1 MEEKSDGVKKKIF
14 SYLGHVWGYSG
25 TLAVLSLLL
34 GVLGM
39 GIYHA
44 LFRVDGAEST
54 NRSLFFTGLHNT
66 AEPAPPSGIGLL
78 PLSGE
83 NLKGADYIRL
93 DYSPQGKC
101 VRAVHVGASGEP
113 SPMPGSRVAE
123 QRIRYDAS
131 GRVCSKSNF
140 DARGAAVEDASG
152 VAVREYAYDGAGRL
166 VRRTLKNAS
175 GQLVVPRMPGY
186 AEQRIR
192 YDAAGRPLL
201 ITHWDGKGKLITNVD
216 GESEVRFSYDAA
228 GLCQK
233 RVNYVNGM
241 PRNNAYGIAVEKKTR
256 TADALTGHTVWQD
269 EKAQPVA
276 NPDTGAYAVLEYKT
290 PSTRARRL
298 RMCAADGTSMRSS
311 RACSEHVVR
320 TDAQGRV
327 EWECYQGADGMPC
340 NNSALGFAERVCEYS
355 PEGEL
360 LREYFWDAMG
370 NPASCYE
377 KRHIAKG
384 GAHYVLSL
392 HSDGST
398 AIRAEP

>member
-1 MEEKSDGVKKKIF
+1 MSVQSDGIKKKVF
-14 SYLGHVWGYSG
+14 AYLGHVWGYSG

-39 GIYHA
+39 GIYHIFFFDSA
-44 LFRVDGAEST
+44 PEAAS
-54 NRSLFFTGLHNT
+54 RSLFFRGLFNT
-66 AEPAPPSGIGLL
+66 AEPQAPEGIGLL
-78 PLSGE
+78 PLGE
-83 NLKGADYIRL
+83 ESMKGADYIRL
-93 DYSPQGKC
+93 DYSPQGRC
-101 VRAVHVGASGEP
+101 VRAVHVGAAGVP
-113 SPMPGSRVAE
+113 VPMPGSRVAE
-123 QRIRYDAS
+123 QRICYDAT
-131 GRVCSKSNF
+131 GRVSSKSNF

-152 VAVREYAYDGAGRL
+152 VAVREYEYDHAGRL
-166 VRRTLKNAS
+166 VRRSLKNAR

-192 YDAAGRPLL
+192 YDAAGRPLS
-201 ITHWDGKGKLITNVD
+201 ITHWDGKGKPITNID

-228 GLCQK
+228 GLRQQ
-233 RVNYVNGM
+233 RVNYVDGM

-256 TADALTGHTVWQD
+256 TVDALSGHTDWLD
-269 EKAQPVA
+269 EKSQPVA

-290 PSTRARRL
+290 PSTRARRV
-298 RMCAADGTSMRSS
+298 RMCAADGTAMQSA
-311 RACSEHVVR
+311 RACSEHVLR
-320 TDAQGRV
+320 TDAAGRV

-340 NNSALGFAERVCEYS
+340 NNAALGFAERVCEYS
-355 PEGEL
+355 PDGAL

-392 HSDGST
+392 HADGST
-398 AIRAEP
+398 SIHAEP